1 MFALKCVFSI
11 LIMTMM
17 FSLATTSKEKEKSSA
32 MKKEMFGT
40 TSVGTPVYIY
50 TLQNAHKMQARVMNY
65 GGILVSLLVPD
76 KNGQLDD
83 VVLGNDSFAT
93 YEKNNSPYF
102 GALVGRYGNRIGKG
116 KFTLN
121 GKEYSLALN
130 NGPNTLH
137 GGLKGFDK
145 VVWTVNEKESTPGR
159 SLVLTYLSKDGEE
172 GYPGNLSVKV
182 VYTLTDN
189 DELKIEYSAT
199 TDKPTVLNLTHH
211 SYFNLKGAG
220 RGDILDHELM
230 INGDKFTPVDST
242 LIPTGELRP
251 IRGTPFDF
259 TKATAIGA
267 RISADDEQLR
277 YGRGYDH
284 NFVLNRKGHGL
295 SLAARVYEN
304 TTGRA
309 MDVLTTEPGV
319 QFYSGNFLDG
329 TNIGKGG
336 ISYEHRFGFCL
347 ETQHFPDSPNKPAFP
362 TTVLKPGGKYSST
375 TMYRFYVK
383 KQ

>member
-1 MFALKCVFSI
+1 MFTLKCMFSI

-17 FSLATTSKEKEKSSA
+17 FSLPTTSKEKEKRSA

-40 TSVGTPVYIY
+40 TSDGTPVYIY
-50 TLQNAHKMQARVMNY
+50 TLQNAHKMQAKVMNY

-76 KNGQLDD
+76 KNGHFDD
-83 VVLGNDSFAT
+83 VVLGDDSLAT
-93 YEKNNSPYF
+93 YERNNSPYF
-102 GALVGRYGNRIGKG
+102 GALIGRYGNRIGKG

-145 VVWTVNEKESTPGR
+145 VVWTVNEKESKPGR

-220 RGDILDHELM
+220 KGDILSHELT
-230 INGDKFTPVDST
+230 IHADKFTPIDST

-251 IRGTPFDF
+251 VRGTPFDF

-277 YGRGYDH
+277 YGKGYDH
-284 NFVLNRKGHGL
+284 NFVLNRKGAGL

-329 TNIGKGG
+329 KNIGKGG

-347 ETQHFPDSPNKPAFP
+347 ETQHFPDSPNEPKFP
-362 TTVLKPGGKYSST
+362 TTVLKPGEKFSST
-375 TMYRFYVK
+375 TVYKFYVK
-383 KQ
+383 K